1 MLEYITL
8 PILFFKF
15 WFFEAPVELIAFFAS
30 LNKAF
35 LELFSLPL
43 LLKTFFHPWKN
54 EYRKGLVVF
63 SIGIGMFIKSIVIV
77 ADALL
82 FILLLFVEIA
92 LVIFFLAV
100 PCIALILILQLIQ

>member
-8 PILFFKF
+8 PILFLKF
-15 WFFEAPVELIAFFAS
+15 WFFEAPLELIAFFAS

-43 LLKTFFHPWKN
+43 LVKTFFHPWKN

-63 SIGIGMFIKSIVIV
+63 SIGIGMCIKSVMILVDLLLF
-77 ADALL
+77 ALLL
-82 FILLLFVEIA
+82 FIEIT
-92 LVIFFLAV
+92 LTIFFLAV
-100 PCIALILILQLIQ
+100 PLIALMLILQLIQ